1 MTAQLLEGKAIA
13 EKLQQEIASTIQGLK
28 KLTKKQPKMVAI
40 RVRENQEF
48 ESYLKSQK
56 RVAEIVGIQH
66 DTYPNL
72 GENAIKLQNIIRELN
87 EDNSVDGIM
96 VQMPLPSGF
105 PFEVILDQIDPKK
118 DVEGI
123 TSYNLGQLVLKRDRL
138 VPCTALSCI
147 ALIEEA
153 MRRIGK
159 TCHGKE
165 AVVVGSSKVV
175 GRPTALLLLDRMA
188 TTTVCHVETSKAGK
202 LEEHVRRADILVV
215 AVGKQNVIPG
225 KWIKEGA
232 IVIDAGF
239 NHIDNKIVGD
249 VEFEEAKKR
258 AQFITPVPGGVGP
271 LTTTML
277 MVNLST
283 AFRWQH
289 INPPVI

>member
-147 ALIEEA
+147 A
-153 MRRIGK
+153 
-159 TCHGKE
+159 C
-165 AVVVGSSKVV
+165 
-175 GRPTALLLLDRMA
+175 
-188 TTTVCHVETSKAGK
+188 
-202 LEEHVRRADILVV
+202 
-215 AVGKQNVIPG
+215 
-225 KWIKEGA
+225 
-232 IVIDAGF
+232 
-239 NHIDNKIVGD
+239 
-249 VEFEEAKKR
+249 KR
-258 AQFITPVPGGVGP
+258 NWT
-271 LTTTML
+271 LY
-277 MVNLST
+277 
-283 AFRWQH
+283 
-289 INPPVI
+289 